1 MQIAVVGAGIVGA
14 SIAYHLARRGA
25 RVHLFDEGP
34 APAAGVTGKAFG
46 WVNLINGE
54 PTTNYGNY
62 RIWREAITE
71 YQRLK
76 AALPDA
82 LQHARSGS
90 LIWHATVAETE
101 ALVQEHQAAGATVEL
116 VDAKT
121 IAWWEPEL
129 REVPE
134 CAAFSPDD
142 LALDPTQLTQT
153 LVHAAIAFG
162 ARADFNQKIV
172 ALETSDG
179 RVTGVRTAEGAVSA
193 DVVVLA
199 TGTSV
204 DALISSFGLAIGV
217 ESSPA
222 VLLQFSAD
230 RPFLNRILRGPDL
243 EVRQR
248 PDHSLVAAASY
259 RGDSEENGPTAIGH
273 RMLDVM
279 KRKLALPEGVEL
291 RQATVGYR
299 PVFAD
304 GFPRLG
310 FLPGADGIYVAVAH
324 PGVILAPLLGRL
336 AMEEIVEG
344 QRSMLVPG
352 FNVAAFPDS

>member
-1 MQIAVVGAGIVGA
+1 MQIAVIGAGIVGA

-46 WVNLINGE
+46 WVNLINGD

-62 RIWREAITE
+62 RIWREAISE

-76 AALPDA
+76 VAIPEA

-90 LIWHATVAETE
+90 LVWCATATETE

-121 IAWWEPEL
+121 VAWWEPEL
-129 REVPE
+129 RDVPE

-153 LVHAAIAFG
+153 FVRAAIALGTTAHF
-162 ARADFNQKIV
+162 DQKII
-172 ALETSDG
+172 ALETSDS
-179 RVTGVRTAEGAVSA
+179 RITGVRTVEQIVSA

-199 TGTSV
+199 TGTSI
-204 DALISSFGLAIGV
+204 DALISPLGLAVGV

-230 RPFLNRILRGPDL
+230 RPFLNHILRGPDL

-248 PDHSLVAAASY
+248 PDHSLLSAASY
-259 RGDSEENGPTAIGH
+259 RGDSEEIRPVAIGH
-273 RMLDVM
+273 RILDAM
-279 KRKLALPEGVEL
+279 RQKLALPDGVEL
-291 RQATVGYR
+291 QQAVIGYR

-324 PGVILAPLLGRL
+324 PGIILAPLLGRL
-336 AMEEIVEG
+336 AMEEIIDG
-344 QRSMLVPG
+344 QRSTLVPG
-352 FNVAAFPDS
+352 FNVGAFPAS

>member
-46 WVNLINGE
+46 WVNLINGD
-54 PTTNYGNY
+54 PTANYANY
-62 RIWREAITE
+62 RIWREAISE

-76 AALPDA
+76 AALPKA
-82 LQHARSGS
+82 LQHARTGS
-90 LIWHATVAETE
+90 LMWHRTAAETE
-101 ALVQEHQAAGATVEL
+101 ALVREHQAAGATVEL

-142 LALDPTQLTQT
+142 LALDPAQLARTF
-153 LVHAAIAFG
+153 VDAAIAFG
-162 ARADFNQKIV
+162 AKADFDQKIV
-172 ALETSDG
+172 ALETSDS
-179 RVTGVRTAEGAVSA
+179 RITGVRTAGQVVSA

-199 TGTSV
+199 AGTSV
-204 DALISSFGLAIGV
+204 NALISPLGLAIGV

-222 VLLQFSAD
+222 VLMQFSAD
-230 RPFLNRILRGPDL
+230 RPFLNRILRGPGL
-243 EVRQR
+243 EIRQR
-248 PDHSLVAAASY
+248 PDHSLVSAASC
-259 RGDSEENGPTAIGH
+259 RSAAEEEAPRAIGH
-273 RMLDVM
+273 RVLDVM
-279 KRKLALPEGVEL
+279 RRKLALPDGVEL
-291 RQATVGYR
+291 RQAAVGYR

-310 FLPGADGIYVAVAH
+310 FLPGVDGAYVAVAH

-336 AMEEIVEG
+336 TMEEVMEG
-344 QRSMLVPG
+344 QRSTLVPG
-352 FNVAAFPDS
+352 FNVAAFPAS

>member
-25 RVHLFDEGP
+25 RVHLFDEGL

-54 PTTNYGNY
+54 PTANYGNY
-62 RIWREAITE
+62 RIWREAISE

-76 AALPDA
+76 VALPEA
-82 LQHARSGS
+82 LRHARSGS
-90 LIWHATVAETE
+90 LVWHATAAETQ
-101 ALVQEHQAAGATVEL
+101 ALVQEHQAAGAAVEL

-121 IAWWEPEL
+121 VAWWEPEL

-142 LALDPTQLTQT
+142 LALDPTLLTQT
-153 LVHAAIAFG
+153 FVHAAIAFG
-162 ARADFNQKIV
+162 AQADFDQKIIS
-172 ALETSDG
+172 LETSDG
-179 RVTGVRTAEGAVSA
+179 RITGVRTAEQAVSA

-199 TGTSV
+199 TGTSI
-204 DALISSFGLAIGV
+204 DTLISPFGLAIGV

-222 VLLQFSAD
+222 VLLQYSCD
-230 RPFLNRILRGPDL
+230 RPFLNHILRGPDL

-248 PDHSLVAAASY
+248 PDHSLLSAASC
-259 RGDSEENGPTAIGH
+259 RGDSEENGPVAIGH
-273 RMLDVM
+273 RVLDVM
-279 KRKLALPEGVEL
+279 RRKLALPDGVEL
-291 RQATVGYR
+291 QRAVIGYR

-324 PGVILAPLLGRL
+324 PGIILAPLLGRL
-336 AMEEIVEG
+336 AMEEIIEG
-344 QRSMLVPG
+344 QRSTLVPG
-352 FNVAAFPDS
+352 FSVGAFPGS